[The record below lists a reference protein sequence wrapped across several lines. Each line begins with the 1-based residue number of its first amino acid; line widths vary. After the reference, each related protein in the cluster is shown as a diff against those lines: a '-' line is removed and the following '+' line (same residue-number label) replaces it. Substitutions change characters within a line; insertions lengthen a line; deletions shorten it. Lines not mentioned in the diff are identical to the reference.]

1 MVISNNRILL
11 DQLAFVNGKWYH
23 TESFETLNG
32 DLWYSFEPAKNADV
46 GHLGYYE
53 KRDKF
58 MSNILV
64 GSAFEAFA
72 NVKSVIGDKVHSEE
86 KQDTRLVR
94 KLMAS
99 DMCSLV
105 DGTFEGIRK
114 EGV

>member
-1 MVISNNRILL
+1 MVIRNNRILS

-23 TESFETLNG
+23 TEPFETLNSG
-32 DLWYSFEPAKNADV
+32 IWYSFEPAKNADV

-58 MSNILV
+58 MSNVLV

-72 NVKSVIGDKVHSEE
+72 NVKSVIGDKVYSEE

-94 KLMAS
+94 KLMAF